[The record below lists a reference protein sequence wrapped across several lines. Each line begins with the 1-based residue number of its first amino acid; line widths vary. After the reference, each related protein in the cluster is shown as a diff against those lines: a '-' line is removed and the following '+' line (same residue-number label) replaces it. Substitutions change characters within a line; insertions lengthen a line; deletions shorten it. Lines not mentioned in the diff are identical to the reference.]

1 MLLGL
6 AVFVGLIS
14 LYTKYEY
21 TLVSELRERVEGA
34 DSIEGIA
41 LGELLFQTRGCSGC
55 HTLGNLGSATFG
67 PDLTSIALTAT
78 ASAIKASIID
88 PNAVIAENCPNGPC
102 VANLM
107 PAFGEFLDDREIEA
121 LVTFLLAYTRQSNE
135 DR

>member
-6 AVFVGLIS
+6 AIFVGLIS

-21 TLVSELRERVEGA
+21 TLVSELRERMEGA
-34 DSIEGIA
+34 DSIEGAA

-55 HTLGNLGSATFG
+55 HTLGILGSATFG

-78 ASAIKASIID
+78 ASAIRASIID